1 MERIYYTINEDTAKL
16 AHEMMSFSGYKVGSK
31 TAEYKTMVDKAY
43 DLADEIAMK
52 RPKSAD
58 KAYAMADRYAKKM
71 ADNMNHYSAI
81 GTRCPSVMIS
91 GGSNFPVRKKE
102 KQVEAWDK
110 NHKEYQE
117 IQGILDRMSNL
128 LYGKEVIKS
137 SDEDALERLE
147 AKLEKLKATQEK
159 MKATN
164 RAVRMKDK
172 IKGDQK
178 LTDLGY
184 SEAEIKELR
193 SPDFCGRIGYPDY
206 ALSNNNANIHRI
218 EGRIKSLKKEKESG
232 TLETENEFF
241 KVVENTD
248 VMRLQ
253 LFFNEKP
260 EVEVRDI
267 LKHNGFKWAPS
278 QSAWQRQLNSN
289 GRYAL
294 KRVIEALTENR
305 K

>member
-16 AHEMMSFSGYKVGSK
+16 AHEMMSFSDYKVGSK

-102 KQVEAWDK
+102 KQVEAWSK

-206 ALSNNNANIHRI
+206 ELSNNNANIHRI
-218 EGRIKSLKKEKESG
+218 EGRIKSLKKEKEAG

-260 EVEVRDI
+260 EAEVRDI

>member
-16 AHEMMSFSGYKVGSK
+16 AHEMMSFSDYKVGSK

-102 KQVEAWDK
+102 KQIEAWGK

-206 ALSNNNANIHRI
+206 ELSNNNANIHRI
-218 EGRIKSLKKEKESG
+218 EGRIKSLKKAKEAG
-232 TLETENEFF
+232 TQETENEFF

-248 VMRLQ
+248 AMRLQ

-260 EVEVRDI
+260 EAEVRDI